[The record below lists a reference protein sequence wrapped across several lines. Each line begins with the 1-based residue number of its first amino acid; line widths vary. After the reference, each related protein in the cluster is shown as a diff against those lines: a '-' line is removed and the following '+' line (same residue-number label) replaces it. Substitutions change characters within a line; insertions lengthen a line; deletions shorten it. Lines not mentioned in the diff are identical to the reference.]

1 MVISTGVTSYITLLK
16 PGIEEEATLEALIE
30 VGWNLIARF
39 EDPKKM
45 ITYLHTSKEKVL
57 IVCSADF
64 LDSIREYVQESPLI
78 VVSPKDS
85 APLLLPRHA
94 KKIEYANGADI
105 ARLIATPTASTL
117 PITALCS
124 ARANCGRTFIGLHL
138 WAELVSAGNR
148 VAYWSFDKD
157 QSEIFRI
164 LRIPPTT
171 RTIEVFSNGFLN
183 AQLPQDLSQLDEMIE
198 ELREKSDLI
207 LIDVGAVA
215 PGQNQFERRVQAQIS
230 NRVLQLSRRQILFTL
245 EDAKNLNSA
254 LELMNSLSKPLLVLN
269 RYATQ
274 QEEILVDHVRI
285 PEFSSEAVSM
295 FSGSGLAFERD
306 RASTL
311 KRAIGPLA
319 DFTTEQLWLK
329 SGEVRESSRENL
341 SARDVRSHLAMAL
354 RGSDSGR
361 RWFRRDG
368 ITS

>member
-1 MVISTGVTSYITLLK
+1 M
-16 PGIEEEATLEALIE
+16 
-30 VGWNLIARF
+30 
-39 EDPKKM
+39 
-45 ITYLHTSKEKVL
+45 
-57 IVCSADF
+57 
-64 LDSIREYVQESPLI
+64 
-78 VVSPKDS
+78 
-85 APLLLPRHA
+85 
-94 KKIEYANGADI
+94 
-105 ARLIATPTASTL
+105 
-117 PITALCS
+117 
-124 ARANCGRTFIGLHL
+124 
-138 WAELVSAGNR
+138 
-148 VAYWSFDKD
+148 
-157 QSEIFRI
+157 
-164 LRIPPTT
+164 
-171 RTIEVFSNGFLN
+171 EVFSNGFLSS
-183 AQLPQDLSQLDEMIE
+183 QLPQDLSQLEEMIE

-230 NRVLQLSRRQILFTL
+230 NRILQLSRRQILFTL

-311 KRAIGPLA
+311 KRAISPLA
-319 DFTTEQLWLK
+319 DFTTERLWLK